1 MRHRGPVQVSTECV
15 PDPARTAAIAGMA
28 RARIPSGSVS
38 VLKSARK
45 ADSSTFGT
53 SYAPPGE
60 VDQMAVVRREAWW
73 ILFSLVAGALMGG
86 GVMIYAALR
95 VVDATP

>member
-1 MRHRGPVQVSTECV
+1 
-15 PDPARTAAIAGMA
+15 
-28 RARIPSGSVS
+28 
-38 VLKSARK
+38 
-45 ADSSTFGT
+45 
-53 SYAPPGE
+53 
-60 VDQMAVVRREAWW
+60 MAVVRREAWW